1 MEPQAIYN
9 REAAVAAAIS
19 AEEYAQIRS
28 NGLLR
33 SQADMLIAATAH
45 LSCDEVLKQ
54 RDETFISL
62 QAD

>member
-9 REAAVAAAIS
+9 REAAVAAAIN